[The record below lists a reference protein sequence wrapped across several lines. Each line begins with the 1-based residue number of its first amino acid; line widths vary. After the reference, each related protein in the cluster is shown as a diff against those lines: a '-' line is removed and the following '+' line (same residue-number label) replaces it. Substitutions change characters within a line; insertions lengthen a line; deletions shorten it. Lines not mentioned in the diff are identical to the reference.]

1 MVLIS
6 ALGIGLWS
14 DLGDA
19 YTRHEMLFVV
29 SSYFDIFGILI
40 IAGEI
45 DLTEDVGCSSNIV
58 WPHTLCIED
67 DLWN

>member
-1 MVLIS
+1 
-6 ALGIGLWS
+6 
-14 DLGDA
+14 
-19 YTRHEMLFVV
+19 MLFVV